1 MKLSDFKTH
10 LKNLKSNNIKEAT
23 FDVDFLIEVFNM
35 DLTKDITD
43 VKKADVQKFNVDGGD
58 FEED

>member
-23 FDVDFLIEVFNM
+23 FDVDFLLEVLNT
-35 DLTKDITD
+35 DLTNGITD
-43 VKKADVQKFNVDGGD
+43 VKKADVQQFNVDGGD